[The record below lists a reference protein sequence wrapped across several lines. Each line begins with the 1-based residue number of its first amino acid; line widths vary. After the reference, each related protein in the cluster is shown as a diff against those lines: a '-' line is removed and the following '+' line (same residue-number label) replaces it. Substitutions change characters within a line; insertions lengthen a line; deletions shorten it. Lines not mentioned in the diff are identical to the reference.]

1 MVAKKK
7 RGLGR
12 GLDALLAS
20 SRADAVPTVSGDA
33 PDTSVP
39 EAQAV
44 AALGVQSELRHLPVE
59 WVQPGRYQPRRDIQ
73 PEALEEL
80 AASIKAQ
87 GLMQPI
93 VVRPLPGQT
102 DRFEIIAG
110 ERRWRATQLAQLDK
124 VPALVRDVPDEAAIA
139 MALIENIQREDLN
152 PMEEAMALHRLQNEF
167 ELTQMEVAEAVGKN
181 RATVANLLR
190 LMNLNDD
197 VKKMLEHGDIE
208 MGHARALL
216 GLSGDQ
222 QSTAAN
228 DVVSRALTVRQT
240 EALVRNL
247 QSGSGKKE
255 VDSRPNPDV
264 QRLERMLGEKL
275 GARVAIQHSAKGKGK
290 LVINYT
296 NLDEL
301 DGIIAHIK

>member
-1 MVAKKK
+1 MATKKK

-20 SRADAVPTVSGDA
+20 TKSDAVPTTPVEGDA
-33 PDTSVP
+33 PATPTDSD
-39 EAQAV
+39 
-44 AALGVQSELRHLPVE
+44 GELRHLPVE
-59 WVQPGRYQPRRDIQ
+59 WIQPGRYQPRRDIQ

-93 VVRPLPGQT
+93 VVRPLPEQQ
-102 DRFEIIAG
+102 DRYEIIAG
-110 ERRWRATQLAQLDK
+110 ERRWRACQLAQLDR
-124 VPALVRDVPDEAAIA
+124 VPALIRDVADEAAIA
-139 MALIENIQREDLN
+139 MALIENIQRENLN
-152 PMEEAMALHRLQNEF
+152 PMEEAMALHRLQHEF

-197 VKKMLEHGDIE
+197 VKRLLEHGDIE

-216 GLSGDQ
+216 GLSGDT
-222 QSTAAN
+222 QSTAAA
-228 DVVSRALTVRQT
+228 DVVARALTVRQT

-247 QSGSGKKE
+247 QQEGAADAGKAEKAA
-255 VDSRPNPDV
+255 VNPDI
-264 QRLERMLGEKL
+264 QRLERMLGERL
-275 GARVAIQHSAKGKGK
+275 GAKVAIQHSAKGKGK

-296 NLDEL
+296 SLDEL
-301 DGIIAHIK
+301 DGILNHIQ

>member
-1 MVAKKK
+1 MATKKK

-20 SRADAVPTVSGDA
+20 TKSDAVPTTPVEGDA
-33 PDTSVP
+33 PATPTDSD
-39 EAQAV
+39 
-44 AALGVQSELRHLPVE
+44 GELRHLPVE
-59 WVQPGRYQPRRDIQ
+59 WIQPGRYQPRRDIQ

-93 VVRPLPGQT
+93 VVRPLPEQQ
-102 DRFEIIAG
+102 DRYEIIAG
-110 ERRWRATQLAQLDK
+110 ERRWRACQLAQLDR
-124 VPALVRDVPDEAAIA
+124 VPALIRDVADEAAIA
-139 MALIENIQREDLN
+139 MALIENIQRENLN
-152 PMEEAMALHRLQNEF
+152 PMEEAMALHRLQHEF

-197 VKKMLEHGDIE
+197 VKRLLEHGDIE

-216 GLSGDQ
+216 GLSGVT
-222 QSTAAN
+222 QSTAAA
-228 DVVSRALTVRQT
+228 DVVTRALTVCQT

-247 QSGSGKKE
+247 QEGAADAGKAEKAA
-255 VDSRPNPDV
+255 VNPDI
-264 QRLERMLGEKL
+264 QRLERMLGERL
-275 GARVAIQHSAKGKGK
+275 GAKVAIQHSAKGKGK

-296 NLDEL
+296 SLDEL
-301 DGIIAHIK
+301 DGILNHIQ

>member
-1 MVAKKK
+1 MATKKK

-20 SRADAVPTVSGDA
+20 TKSDAVPTTPVEGDA
-33 PDTSVP
+33 PATPTDSD
-39 EAQAV
+39 
-44 AALGVQSELRHLPVE
+44 GELRHLPVE
-59 WVQPGRYQPRRDIQ
+59 WIQPGRYQPRRDIQ

-93 VVRPLPGQT
+93 VVRPLPEQQ
-102 DRFEIIAG
+102 DRYEIIAG
-110 ERRWRATQLAQLDK
+110 ERRWRACQLAQLDR
-124 VPALVRDVPDEAAIA
+124 VPALIRDVADEAAIA
-139 MALIENIQREDLN
+139 MALIENIQRENLN
-152 PMEEAMALHRLQNEF
+152 PMEEAMALHRLQHEF

-197 VKKMLEHGDIE
+197 VKRLLEHGDIE

-216 GLSGDQ
+216 GLSGDT
-222 QSTAAN
+222 QSTAAA
-228 DVVSRALTVRQT
+228 DVVTRALTVRQT

-247 QSGSGKKE
+247 QEGAADAGKAEKAA
-255 VDSRPNPDV
+255 VNPDI
-264 QRLERMLGEKL
+264 QRLERMLGERL
-275 GARVAIQHSAKGKGK
+275 GAKVAIQHSAKGKGK

-296 NLDEL
+296 SLDEL
-301 DGIIAHIK
+301 DGILNHIQ